1 MTELQSKRLERI
13 KWVIEKGFTYDPETG
28 EVKNKKSAT
37 IISRTQSGYIVI
49 AKKEGRNC
57 MLIKAHQFAWYVMHK
72 EITDQIDHING
83 IRDDNRIINLRS
95 ATNQTNHFNETK
107 AKGFHFDKVRNKW
120 KAEIMLNNKNI
131 YLGRFATELQ
141 AKEAYLQGKL
151 KYHII

>member
-13 KWVIEKGFTYDPETG
+13 KWVIEKGFTYDPTTG
-28 EVKNKKSAT
+28 QIKNKNGQA

-49 AKKEGRNC
+49 AKKEGKSC
-57 MLIKAHQFAWYVMHK
+57 LLIKAHQFAWYVTHQ

-83 IRDDNRIINLRS
+83 IRDDNRLLNLRS

-107 AKGFHFDKVRNKW
+107 AKGFHFDKAQNKW
-120 KAEIMLNNKNI
+120 KAKIMLNNKNI
-131 YLGRFATELQ
+131 YLGRFETQDEAR
-141 AKEAYLQGKL
+141 KAYLQGKL